1 SQADTLM
8 RNLAQQKPNDPE
20 QVYAYGLYLSG
31 HDHDR
36 AALAHINSLPRAQWN
51 SNIQELVNRLQS
63 DQVLETANRLRE
75 SGKEAEAEAMLRQ
88 QPPSTRID
96 LTLADWAQQRRD
108 YTAARAAYQNV
119 LTQEPTNADAIL
131 GLTEVDIAAGDTAAA
146 RSQLAKLP
154 ATDNASLNTQRRVAL
169 AQA

>member
-1 SQADTLM
+1 
-8 RNLAQQKPNDPE
+8 
-20 QVYAYGLYLSG
+20 
-31 HDHDR
+31 
-36 AALAHINSLPRAQWN
+36 
-51 SNIQELVNRLQS
+51 
-63 DQVLETANRLRE
+63 
-75 SGKEAEAEAMLRQ
+75 
-88 QPPSTRID
+88 PPSTRID

-119 LTQEPTNADAIL
+119 LTREPTNADAIL
-131 GLTEVDIAAGDTAAA
+131 GLTEVDIAVGDTAAA